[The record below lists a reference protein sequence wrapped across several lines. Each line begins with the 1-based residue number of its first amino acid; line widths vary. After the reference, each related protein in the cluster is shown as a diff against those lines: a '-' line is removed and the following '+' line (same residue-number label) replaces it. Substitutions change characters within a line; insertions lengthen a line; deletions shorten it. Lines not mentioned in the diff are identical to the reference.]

1 MIEFSPFN
9 NVVQHCLQG
18 MEQESLGNKE
28 SALQVLFQGW
38 EMALDDYEKF
48 LTAYFVARHQEIP
61 SERLKWFQT
70 ALMYILKVDH
80 EGAKSALPG
89 IYEQIAHCFQQ
100 SGDSLEYHS
109 HLALS
114 MAAKN
119 RPPDT
124 GPFFHGTKATL
135 KVGDELTPGGIS
147 NYQEGL
153 TMNHIYFTAQLGG
166 AKLAAALAKG
176 EGKEHVYVVH
186 PTGSFEADPNLT
198 DKKFPGNPTRSYR
211 SLFPLKIT
219 GEVMD
224 TDVLTPENIEQ
235 FKQKLKQ
242 NSGDIIN
249 D

>member
-1 MIEFSPFN
+1 
-9 NVVQHCLQG
+9 
-18 MEQESLGNKE
+18 MEQESQGNNE
-28 SALQVLFQGW
+28 SALQHFLQGW
-38 EMALDDYEKF
+38 ELAKDDYEKF
-48 LTAYFVARHQEIP
+48 ITAYFIARLQESP
-61 SERLKWFQT
+61 SERLKWLQI
-70 ALMYILKVDH
+70 ALTYILKVDH

-89 IYEQIAHCFQQ
+89 LYEQIAHCFLKT
-100 SGDSLEYHS
+100 SNSKEYHA
-109 HLALS
+109 HLDLS

-124 GPFFHGTKATL
+124 GPFFHGTKAAL
-135 KVGDELTPGGIS
+135 KVGDELTPGGTS

-153 TMNHIYFTAQLGG
+153 TMNHIYFTALLSG

-176 EGKEHVYVVH
+176 EGKEHVYVVE

-219 GEVMD
+219 GEVMNID
-224 TDVLTPENIEQ
+224 ALTPENIEQ

-242 NSGDIIN
+242 NSGDILN